1 MVANGQ
7 FCFVV
12 IFVQIVSFM
21 IDILFFIQYFLF
33 ACVCNAVQ
41 RKLKYHSDTAAPA
54 QERGQWQDT

>member
-12 IFVQIVSFM
+12 IFAQ
-21 IDILFFIQYFLF
+21 IDILFFIQSFLF

-41 RKLKYHSDTAAPA
+41 RKLRYHSDTAAPA
-54 QERGQWQDT
+54 QERGQ